1 MENSFKEQ
9 LQLQLKTDQTEQK
22 SSRRNT
28 LFETISSSQ
37 SMITLEW
44 IYLALL
50 VSSELDRISLWFQA
64 YSKDNDKFYFKKR
77 N

>member
-1 MENSFKEQ
+1 MENSSKEQ

-50 VSSELDRISLWFQA
+50 VSYELDRISLWFQA
-64 YSKDNDKFYFKKR
+64 YSKDNDKFYFKER